1 MAAADL
7 QNPDCTAQPSLSG
20 DRESQISDSGST
32 KGGWIT
38 FLFIAGA
45 LTGLTLAAGGWGANL
60 IVYLI
65 EEFNVK
71 RIDAAQISNVVGG
84 SASLFPI
91 VGAIAADCFFG
102 SFSVIA
108 LSSCISLLG
117 VVLLALTTLD
127 FLRPQQCEHGS
138 TLCKS
143 PSKIQFAVLYSGI
156 ALATIG
162 QGGSRFT
169 LATMGADQFDK
180 AKHQATFFNWYF
192 FAFYVSAVISSTA
205 IVYVEDNVSWT
216 WGFGLTVV
224 GNLIGLVIFLLG
236 NRFYRHVKPQGSPFV
251 DLARVFVAAL
261 RKRKVLISLNRDD
274 YYYCHKHQGYVKMLT
289 ATTPTKSFRFLNRAA
304 LKTEG
309 DTRADGLIAK
319 PWRLCTV
326 QQVEDLKTLIR
337 IFPLWCTSIFL
348 ATPIGIQS
356 SLTVLQALTMDRH
369 LGPHFKIPAGSILVI
384 GFISTAISITLID
397 RILGP
402 LWKKLTNHSPTPLQR
417 IGLGHILNALS
428 MAVSALVESRRLR
441 IAHAHHLQNQP
452 AGPITPML
460 ALWLF
465 PQIVLVGIGEAFHFP
480 GQVSLYYQE
489 FPTSLRSTST
499 AMISL
504 VIAIAFYLSTAVIDL
519 IRRTTKWLPD
529 DLNNGRL
536 DNVYWLLT
544 VVGMLNFFGYL
555 VCARMY
561 KHKNTNEGHGTSNG
575 SDQ

>member
-65 EEFNVK
+65 KEFNVK
-71 RIDAAQISNVVGG
+71 RIDAAQISNVVSG
-84 SASLFPI
+84 STSLFPI

-102 SFSVIA
+102 SFSIIA
-108 LSSCISLLG
+108 LCSCISLLG

-138 TLCKS
+138 TLCKN

-156 ALATIG
+156 ALAVIG
-162 QGGSRFT
+162 LGGTRFT

-180 AKHQATFFNWYF
+180 PKHQATFFNWYF
-192 FAFYVSAVISSTA
+192 FVFYVSAVISNTA

-224 GNLIGLVIFLLG
+224 CNLIGLVIFLLG
-236 NRFYRHVKPQGSPFV
+236 SRFYRHVKPQGSPFV

-261 RKRKVLISLNRDD
+261 RKRKVLISLNSDD
-274 YYYCHKHQGYVKMLT
+274 YYYCHKHQGYVKMVT

-309 DTRADGLIAK
+309 DIRADGLIAK

-356 SLTVLQALTMDRH
+356 SLIVLQALTMDRH

-384 GFISTAISITLID
+384 ALISTAISLTLID
-397 RILGP
+397 RIL
-402 LWKKLTNHSPTPLQR
+402 S
-417 IGLGHILNALS
+417 
-428 MAVSALVESRRLR
+428 
-441 IAHAHHLQNQP
+441 HAHHLQNQP

-465 PQIVLVGIGEAFHFP
+465 PQLALLGIGEAFHFP

-504 VIAIAFYLSTAVIDL
+504 LIAIAFYLSTAVIDL

-544 VVGMLNFFGYL
+544 VLGMLNFFGYL

-561 KHKNTNEGHGTSNG
+561 KYKNTDEGHGTSNG